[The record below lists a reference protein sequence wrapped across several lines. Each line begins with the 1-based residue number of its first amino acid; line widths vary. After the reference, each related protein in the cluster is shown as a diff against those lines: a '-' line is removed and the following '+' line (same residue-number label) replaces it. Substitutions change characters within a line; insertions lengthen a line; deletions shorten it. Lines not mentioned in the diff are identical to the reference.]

1 MATSTGGIPT
11 SNILQPG
18 VVTVSNGV
26 TRAIISNLQ
35 LLTPQYYSRY
45 GQKYGSELYNYF
57 FQWLATYDGLQKVD
71 NQNYF
76 WFESRGKNQLAV
88 TNLNQVTN
96 PAVGATV
103 TVNIPAGQLY
113 SSGTL
118 SPLRVGE
125 TVYVAS
131 SNIGG
136 EILTVPTPDSATVRP
151 KKSTEAFV
159 SAGSTSLLAG
169 ETLVFGGLTDVGE
182 ASTQYTSQTHLDVR
196 YDNNITEIR
205 EEYAATDLAEM
216 TDVYYDSGATGSV
229 LGGVG
234 QAGTSYFTF
243 KSMVKTDDRF
253 LNSIDSRLMRGDAV
267 TNTGMINSSNS
278 VGTQGFIPKI
288 STDGETVNYTP
299 GTLDIS
305 KLHEMTRIMKVN
317 GCAQQ
322 NTWLMDIFQSQDFDD
337 GIFKEYP
344 AGAFVWGTG
353 SNSEE
358 ASISYG
364 TRNFKIDNI
373 LFQTKEYAP
382 FNTEYQTGLTPS
394 DDYFRNYGI
403 VAPNGS
409 APDAKNFTMMK
420 NISVMYQEP
429 PKGGTTGNA
438 IRTWNYGGGSTNATD
453 GTMKD
458 NVSYITYR
466 GLRVC
471 LANQFLII
479 SA

>member
-1 MATSTGGIPT
+1 MPNAGIPT
-11 SNILQPG
+11 SNISQPG
-18 VVTVSNGV
+18 VITTSGGV

-35 LLTPQYYSRY
+35 LLTPQFYAKY
-45 GQKYGSELYNYF
+45 GQKYGQELYNYF
-57 FQWLATYDGLQKVD
+57 FQWLATFDGMQEVK
-71 NQNYF
+71 NQNFF
-76 WFESRGKNQLAV
+76 WFESKGKNQLAV
-88 TNLNQVTN
+88 TNLSQVTN
-96 PAVGATV
+96 PAAGATV
-103 TVNIPAGQLY
+103 TINIPASQLY

-169 ETLVFGGLTDVGE
+169 EILIFGGLTDVGE
-182 ASTQYTSQTHLDVR
+182 ASTQYTSQTHLDVK

-205 EEYAATDLAEM
+205 EEYAASDLAEM
-216 TDVYYDSGATGSV
+216 TDVYYNSGVTGDV
-229 LGGVG
+229 INNVG
-234 QAGTSYFTF
+234 QAGTSYFTY
-243 KSMVKTDDRF
+243 KSMVKTDVRY
-253 LNSIDSRLMRGDAV
+253 LNSIESRLMRGDAV
-267 TNTGMINSSNS
+267 NNSGLISSTS

-288 STDGETVNYTP
+288 TADGETVNYTP

-305 KLHEMTRIMKVN
+305 KLHEITRIMKVN
-317 GCAQQ
+317 GCAKQ
-322 NTWLMDIFQSQDFDD
+322 NTWLMDLFQRQDFSD

-344 AGAFVWGTG
+344 AGAYVWGQG

-358 ASISYG
+358 AKVAYG
-364 TRNFKIDNI
+364 CQTLLIDGI
-373 LFQTKEYAP
+373 LFNVKEYSP
-382 FNTEYQTGLTPS
+382 FNTEVQTGLSPN
-394 DDYFRNYGI
+394 DDYFRNYGVI
-403 VAPNGS
+403 VPNGS
-409 APDAKNFTMMK
+409 VPDARDYTMMK
-420 NISVMYQEP
+420 NISVMTQTP
-429 PKGGTTGNA
+429 PKGGTTGNG
-438 IRTWNYGGGSTNATD
+438 IRTWAYGGGSVNATD

-466 GLRVC
+466 GLRVVC
-471 LANQFLII
+471 PNQFVIV